1 MVMEKEYDLIIIG
14 AGVAGLSG
22 AMYGARLGM
31 KVLCLGATSGSELPV
46 GGIISTTN
54 VVENFPGFI
63 RITGVELAD
72 KLKKHAESY
81 DLVTIKEERATKV
94 EKRNERFAV
103 TTDCSVYLGKTVI
116 FSSGSVW
123 KKLDVPG
130 GKEFENKGVAYCAMC
145 DAPLFKNKIVAVV
158 GGSNTAVKYAS
169 ILSEYAKK
177 VYIIYRKDKLRADA
191 ANLKKIEGNKKV
203 EVIYN
208 TNVVKV
214 AGDKLVRSILLDKD
228 YGRSNELKV
237 DGVFVAIGYVP
248 MSELAKNIGVKVNEG
263 GEIIIDH
270 KTCETNVTGVY
281 AAGDVI
287 DSPFKQLINAA
298 GTGCKAAFSAHDH
311 ISKTSK

>member
-1 MVMEKEYDLIIIG
+1 MEKEYDLIIIG

-31 KVLCLGATSGSELPV
+31 KTLCLGASSGSELPV
-46 GGIISTTN
+46 GGIISTTS
-54 VVENFPGFI
+54 VVENFPGFMK
-63 RITGVELAD
+63 ITGVELAD

-81 DLVTIKEERATKV
+81 DLVKIKEERATKI
-94 EKRNERFAV
+94 EKKNERFAV
-103 TTDCSVYLGKTVI
+103 TTDGGNYLGKTLI

-145 DAPLFKNKIVAVV
+145 DAPLFKNKIVAVI
-158 GGSNTAVKYAS
+158 GGSNTAVKYAT

-177 VYIIYRKDKLRADA
+177 VYIIYRKDKLRADE

-203 EVIYN
+203 EIINN
-208 TNVVKV
+208 TNVLKV
-214 AGDKLVRSILLDKD
+214 VGDKVVKSVMLDKD

-248 MSELAKNIGVKVNEG
+248 MSNLAKGIGVEINDG
-263 GEIIIDH
+263 GEIIINH
-270 KTCETNVTGVY
+270 KTCETNVKGVY

-298 GTGCKAAFSAHDH
+298 CTGCKAAFSAHDYL
-311 ISKTSK
+311 SKMGK